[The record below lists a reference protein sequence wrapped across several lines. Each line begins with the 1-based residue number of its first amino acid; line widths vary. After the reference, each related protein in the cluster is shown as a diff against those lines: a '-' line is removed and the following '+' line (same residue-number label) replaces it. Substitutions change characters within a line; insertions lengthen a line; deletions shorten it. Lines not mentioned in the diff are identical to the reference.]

1 MEFLCEIIFEVILEG
16 IFGVTVENPKVKTW
30 VKTGIVIFMDLLV
43 LSFFAF
49 IAGAGFQNR
58 NWLAF
63 SVGVILFLGWAVFS
77 VRTTRKRHKENWKMP
92 NSRR

>member
-16 IFGVTVENPKVKTW
+16 IFGVTVENPKAKTW
-30 VKTGIVIFMDLLV
+30 VKTGTVIFMDLLV
-43 LSFFAF
+43 LGLFAF
-49 IAGAGFQNR
+49 IAGVGFQGK

-77 VRTTRKRHKENWKMP
+77 ARTTRKRHKENWEMP
-92 NSRR
+92 NPRR